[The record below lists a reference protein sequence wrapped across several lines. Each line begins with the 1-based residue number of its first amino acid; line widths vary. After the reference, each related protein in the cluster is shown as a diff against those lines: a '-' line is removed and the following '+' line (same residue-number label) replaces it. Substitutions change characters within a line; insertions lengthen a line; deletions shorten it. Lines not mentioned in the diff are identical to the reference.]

1 MSLHILPFIGL
12 RSTDGAQE
20 EKKAISG
27 SVVRGNKDEPWTEI
41 ADYQL
46 SDSFDNLIAQSSLT
60 ESVVITTAK
69 RSESQNP
76 SQMLKQFGHTN
87 KLDLIGEKKSTVYMR
102 QWKRPHYKNCNIFE
116 TAQKLYIKFPR

>member
-76 SQMLKQFGHTN
+76 SQRLKQFGHTN

-102 QWKRPHYKNCNIFE
+102 Q
-116 TAQKLYIKFPR
+116 